1 VVKHID
7 DLSKKE
13 RVFLLNFVK
22 SNGLFFL
29 WLTLYS
35 LVLAVLAFDDIEI
48 FYAMLGLELASLALA
63 FSPVGEWLL
72 RVLSGARKIR
82 TERDKEYL
90 TPIFNAVYKDIAD
103 NNKRISKKIQL
114 YIEETKE
121 INAYAFGS
129 NSISVT
135 RGAMETLSEEQLKGV
150 IAHEFGH
157 MNNGDTKVTLVMT
170 IGNGAFI
177 VLWMIL
183 KLSMRKFN
191 KSDLSLVFMFN
202 AIIGFIVAV
211 FLAVGN
217 RRNEYMADK
226 FAYDNGYSEG
236 LIETLYLFREMS
248 MGEKMKLKDR
258 LRASHPNLDKRI
270 ARLEQQK
277 NAVYEN
283 ATYQ

>member
-1 VVKHID
+1 M
-7 DLSKKE
+7 
-13 RVFLLNFVK
+13 NFVK